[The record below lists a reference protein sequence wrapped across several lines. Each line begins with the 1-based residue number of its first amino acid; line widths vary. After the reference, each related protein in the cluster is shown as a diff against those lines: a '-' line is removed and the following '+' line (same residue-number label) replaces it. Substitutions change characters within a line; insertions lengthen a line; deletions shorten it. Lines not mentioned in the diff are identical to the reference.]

1 MKKFL
6 ILVFASLFL
15 FSGCGNT
22 SYFQSTKLIEET
34 TEEVAEETE
43 TQDSISEIVPTMIF
57 IQVAGAVKNP
67 GVYELKTGA
76 RVYSAI
82 EAAGGL
88 LDDADDSDINQAS
101 VLEDG
106 QKIYVY
112 TVEEK
117 LKEQE
122 TSTEAA
128 IDDGLVDIN
137 KATEGELTTL
147 PGIGQNKASQIVEYR
162 QSNGAFTSID
172 DIKNVSGIGD
182 GIFKQIN
189 SLIKV

>member
-1 MKKFL
+1 M
-6 ILVFASLFL
+6 
-15 FSGCGNT
+15 
-22 SYFQSTKLIEET
+22 
-34 TEEVAEETE
+34 
-43 TQDSISEIVPTMIF
+43 
-57 IQVAGAVKNP
+57 
-67 GVYELKTGA
+67 
-76 RVYSAI
+76 
-82 EAAGGL
+82 
-88 LDDADDSDINQAS
+88 
-101 VLEDG
+101 EDG

-147 PGIGQNKASQIVEYR
+147 PGIGQNKARQIVEYR